1 MEVGIFYAKGAGGQ
15 ATAKRFRTSAIY
27 ANFNQLLDRVH
38 ITKRRK
44 PLIRRVYLRSIVIFD
59 IRIIHHRNNGI

>member
-27 ANFNQLLDRVH
+27 ANFNQLLD
-38 ITKRRK
+38 IECISQKEEN
-44 PLIRRVYLRSIVIFD
+44 L
-59 IRIIHHRNNGI
+59 